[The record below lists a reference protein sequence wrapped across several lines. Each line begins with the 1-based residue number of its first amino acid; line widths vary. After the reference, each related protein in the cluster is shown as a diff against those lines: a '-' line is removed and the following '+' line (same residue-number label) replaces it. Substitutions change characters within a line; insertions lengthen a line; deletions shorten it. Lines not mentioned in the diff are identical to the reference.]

1 MTHRAS
7 RRAARPATAAW
18 TALIAAALA
27 LALAL
32 LPAPPAR
39 ADDAPAADAATVAPT
54 AGPVPNVI
62 ITNFTYG
69 DAPAT
74 VGGDFTLGYTFQN
87 MGRVAVQNMVVTVD
101 GGDSFSIA
109 GGTNTFY
116 VDWLDAGYSLTQSVP
131 MQALGSAASGA
142 HAVTVGF
149 RYEYV
154 DAGVR
159 STGSSDIRIAVP
171 VVQPDRFQINDPVLP
186 ESAYAGEEVT
196 VTMAYVNKGKADVAN
211 VEASIEGESIESAV
225 SSQYLGNVASGGT
238 GSVGFAFT
246 PLAAGELNATLHI
259 SYEDPNG
266 EAKTRD
272 FPITLNVDES
282 VPVIDEGMDPEP
294 EPEPAVPL
302 WAWIAGGAALA
313 VLAVALAVVA
323 VRRRRARHAARR
335 ADDEDWDDWDGG
347 DPEAGGAD
355 GGASGDAG
363 VPDGSD
369 VSGGPSRPDDDAAAR
384 SGDPAGAGD
393 VVALPGGA
401 PSADGERTQVIA
413 DGADGM
419 RR

>member
-1 MTHRAS
+1 MKQSASHRAVPPV
-7 RRAARPATAAW
+7 AAAAW
-18 TALIAAALA
+18 IALIASVLA
-27 LALAL
+27 LIVAL
-32 LPAPPAR
+32 LPVPLAH
-39 ADDAPAADAATVAPT
+39 ADDDPAADTATTAPVASA

-131 MQALGSAASGA
+131 MQALGSATSGA
-142 HAVTVGF
+142 HGVTVGF

-186 ESAYAGEEVT
+186 ESAYAGEEAT
-196 VTMAYVNKGKADVAN
+196 VTMAYVNKGKGDVAN
-211 VEASIEGESIESAV
+211 VEASIEGEGIESAV
-225 SSQYLGNVASGGT
+225 PSQYLGNVSSGGT

-246 PLAAGELNATLHI
+246 PLAAGEVNATLHI

-272 FPITLNVDES
+272 FPITLNVGES
-282 VPVIDEGMDPEP
+282 IPDTGEGMDLEP
-294 EPEPAVPL
+294 EPEPAAPL
-302 WAWIAGGAALA
+302 WAWIAGGAALVVLVVVLGV
-313 VLAVALAVVA
+313 VLA
-323 VRRRRARHAARR
+323 RRRRARHAARQT
-335 ADDEDWDDWDGG
+335 DDGDWADWDGEE
-347 DPEAGGAD
+347 PEAGALD
-355 GGASGDAG
+355 GVASGDG
-363 VPDGSD
+363 TRL
-369 VSGGPSRPDDDAAAR
+369 GG
-384 SGDPAGAGD
+384 GT
-393 VVALPGGA
+393 
-401 PSADGERTQVIA
+401 SADGDRTQVIIDDS
-413 DGADGM
+413 DGA